1 MREYG
6 PVSFREL
13 FPGQFIARSLRVDLV
28 AAGGCVL
35 KKPIFRVIPAKTF
48 IIFKDYIDAL
58 PHITGCTRL
67 QQSLR
72 K

>member
-35 KKPIFRVIPAKTF
+35 KKAGFLDLSGKNI
-48 IIFKDYIDAL
+48 Y
-58 PHITGCTRL
+58 HIQRL
-67 QQSLR
+67 H
-72 K
+72 

>member
-1 MREYG
+1 
-6 PVSFREL
+6 
-13 FPGQFIARSLRVDLV
+13 
-28 AAGGCVL
+28 L
-35 KKPIFRVIPAKTF
+35 KKAGFPDLSGKNF
-48 IIFKDYIDAL
+48 IIFRYYIDAL